1 VYILSIL
8 TANSCTSPEDQKIL
22 EEEFTK
28 NQRPDKATRIYI
40 VSRVTLGEKEVQIW
54 FQNRRQNSRKK
65 SRLSDPSLADN
76 TLHGLAIDMSTAV
89 TKTSPDTNRP
99 EEQVYQ
105 SQSTVLD
112 LCTSTTTEQVNSST
126 ADANSQ
132 SITSSQSSITT
143 GYIANRRTITAR
155 AEEDAE
161 LLLLHQP
168 ILPLSQSTQQSRTLA
183 RSQSSSLRL
192 SLTGDGLAKIVDR
205 AAASPEKTS
214 PSEPRSAG
222 LRRSYSAAGLHERP
236 SPKRTSQS
244 SARKVPRMSGR
255 SRDSRTWE
263 FWCDSDA
270 RNSLVE
276 MAEKETSGSAAE
288 AIGLIRSKSN
298 RALKMNPSK
307 MNSPNPGHA
316 LGPGDGNKKARPPLR
331 KSFTAVGIMSPPK
344 KSKAGVLDDEEDF
357 EHLNEESDKENADP
371 SGKAG
376 GRSGPFVRKS
386 TKVLGENDTVKSQA
400 SSLGALMSRE
410 RHARN
415 KRRPSVVDKE
425 VADFMG
431 IATPV
436 SPPREADLDCAQ
448 GLLNLSQGNW
458 V

>member
-1 VYILSIL
+1 MS
-8 TANSCTSPEDQKIL
+8 ATSTPTRDVEED
-22 EEEFTK
+22 
-28 NQRPDKATRIYI
+28 
-40 VSRVTLGEKEVQIW
+40 VS
-54 FQNRRQNSRKK
+54 
-65 SRLSDPSLADN
+65 
-76 TLHGLAIDMSTAV
+76 
-89 TKTSPDTNRP
+89 
-99 EEQVYQ
+99 Q
-105 SQSTVLD
+105 SQSSVQESF
-112 LCTSTTTEQVNSST
+112 TSTTATTTTTTTIQATSS
-126 ADANSQ
+126 ALEPSSQ
-132 SITSSQSSITT
+132 SFNSSQSSITT

-155 AEEDAE
+155 AEEDEE
-161 LLLLHQP
+161 LILHQP
-168 ILPLSQSTQQSRTLA
+168 PVLPLPEITRQSRPLV

-192 SLTGDGLAKIVDR
+192 SLTGDGQAKIVDR
-205 AAASPEKTS
+205 AAASPEKIAIS
-214 PSEPRSAG
+214 QPRSFAG

-236 SPKRTSQS
+236 SPKLTSQS

-298 RALKMNPSK
+298 RVLKMNTNK
-307 MNSPNPGHA
+307 MNSPNPRHV
-316 LGPGDGNKKARPPLR
+316 DGNKKARPPLR
-331 KSFTAVGIMSPPK
+331 KSLTAVGIMSPPK
-344 KSKAGVLDDEEDF
+344 KSKPGMEENEDF

-376 GRSGPFVRKS
+376 GRSAPFVRKS
-386 TKVLGENDTVKSQA
+386 TKVLGDNDTIKSQ
-400 SSLGALMSRE
+400 SSSMGAVMARE
-410 RHARN
+410 RQSQS
-415 KRRPSVVDKE
+415 KSRPSVVDKE

-431 IATPV
+431 TPTPV